1 MSNDITKFRLAIG
14 DFQVDYEGPE
24 SFLREG
30 IHDLIERLV
39 DHYGNHGASTPAPDE
54 PIHDEN
60 DSNTHTDGDMQID
73 SPRIDLSVSTIAT
86 RIRAKT
92 GPELAIAAA
101 AHLTLVQS
109 KDRFSRQEILYVSTI
124 ATRIRAK
131 TGPELAIAAAAHL
144 TLVQS
149 KDRFSRQEIL
159 YYMKNAPG
167 IYKKTF
173 SNNLG
178 SSLQRLIGS
187 QRLNEVAVG
196 RYALSATE
204 KHRVETA
211 LAVDV

>member
-39 DHYGNHGASTPAPDE
+39 DHYGNHGASIPAPDE

-60 DSNTHTDGDMQID
+60 DSNTRTDGDMQID

-109 KDRFSRQEILYVSTI
+109 KDRFSRQEIL
-124 ATRIRAK
+124 
-131 TGPELAIAAAAHL
+131 
-144 TLVQS
+144 
-149 KDRFSRQEIL
+149 F
-159 YYMKNAPG
+159 YMKNAPG

-178 SSLQRLIGS
+178 SSLQRLVGS